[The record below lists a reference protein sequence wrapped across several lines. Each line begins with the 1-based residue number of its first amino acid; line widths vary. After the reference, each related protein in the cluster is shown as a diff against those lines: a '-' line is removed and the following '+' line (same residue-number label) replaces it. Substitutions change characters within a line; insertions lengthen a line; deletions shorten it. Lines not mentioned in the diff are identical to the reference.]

1 MNTQAQ
7 PYDIQKDGFTRFL
20 EVIPAILT
28 YIIILIPIIFSF
40 LAPTWVAFFIIA
52 FDLYWLFR
60 AVNYGMLVISSYRKM
75 RRDRRID
82 WISRLRRLSDNPQK
96 YLKELEEETTRISYL
111 DRGERKQEVISLN
124 KAIGENCLADWKD
137 IIHLIVVPTYKEP
150 IELLETNIQSYLDE
164 EFPNENKILILGF
177 EERAGEDIYERGE
190 KLKKKFK
197 GKFKDF
203 ILSYHPDGIVGELK
217 GKGANCDWMIRKVFQ
232 KYLRKHKE
240 INKENILVSIFDSD
254 TRVTENYFSYLT
266 YKYLITPERNRRG
279 YQPIPLYLNNIWDV
293 PMINRIVAFSSSF
306 WQMVE
311 SCRPHRLTNFSSQTL
326 PYRLLEDIDFLEV
339 SIVSE
344 DSRHYYRAFF
354 KYSGDYA
361 VVPLYMPVYM
371 DAVLAENF
379 GMTLVNQYKQKR
391 RWAWGIEHFP
401 YLVKEIIKHKEI
413 SFLERL
419 ELFLRMFI
427 GNISWST
434 SSLILL
440 FAGWLPFLAN
450 PYFGLTVV
458 GFNAPRMARWILG
471 LAWIGL
477 IISTFI
483 TFMLLPKRPPKY
495 KKIKVLEMVVMWL
508 LSPIS
513 AIFFGSIPA
522 IDAQTRLLAGK
533 QLGFWVT
540 PKVQAETQKIKNKA

>member
-1 MNTQAQ
+1 MKVQTS
-7 PYDIQKDGFTRFL
+7 PTMQKDRFTRFL
-20 EVIPAILT
+20 EIIPAILT

-40 LAPTWVAFFIIA
+40 LKPTWVAFFIIA

-60 AVNYGMLVISSYRKM
+60 AINYGALVVSSYRKM
-75 RRDRRID
+75 RRDRKVD
-82 WISRLRRLSDNPQK
+82 WISRLNRLSDNPNK
-96 YLKELEEETTRISYL
+96 YLKDLEDEANKISVF
-111 DRGERKQEVISLN
+111 DRTERKQEVFSLN
-124 KAIGENCLADWKD
+124 KAIGEGKLLDWKEVFH
-137 IIHLIVVPTYKEP
+137 IIVLPTYKES
-150 IELLETNIQSYLDE
+150 IEVLSLSIDSILNDNY
-164 EFPNENKILILGF
+164 PNDKKIIIMGF
-177 EERAGEDIYERGE
+177 EERAGEEVYEKSKILE
-190 KLKKKFK
+190 AKYKD
-197 GKFKDF
+197 KFKDF
-203 ILSYHPDGIVGELK
+203 ISSFHPDGIVGELK
-217 GKGANCDWMIRKVFQ
+217 GKGANCDWVLRRVLQ
-232 KYLRKHKE
+232 KYLKTHLE
-240 INKENILVSIFDSD
+240 INKDSILVSIFDSD

-311 SCRPHRLTNFSSQTL
+311 SCRPHRLTNFSSQSL
-326 PYRLLEDIDFLEV
+326 PYKLLEDIDFLDV

-354 KYSGDYA
+354 KYAGDYA

-371 DAVLAENF
+371 DAVLAETL

-401 YLVKEIIKHKEI
+401 YLVKELLKHKEI
-413 SFLERL
+413 SFLERM

-458 GFNAPRMARWILG
+458 GFNAPRMARIILG
-471 LAWIGL
+471 LAWVGL

-483 TFMLLPKRPPKY
+483 TFMLLPKRPAKY
-495 KKIKVLEMVVMWL
+495 KKIKILEMIVMWL

-522 IDAQTRLLAGK
+522 IDAQTRLMAGK

-540 PKVQAETQKIKNKA
+540 PKIQVKNQKSKIKN